1 MALKNVT
8 NYSTHKTSE
17 DYIYAGNGLN
27 IFDSPEWILKA
38 NFSRTQTDLVAINKN
53 GEKLIFVDFFKN
65 QDPPAIET
73 VNGLILKGSVVK
85 ILAGP
90 VAPAQYTQLNNVEVL
105 SIGEVSNLSGT
116 AKAIRIDGT
125 VNDLANGD
133 PVFQGDTIEVSA
145 SGAVGFVFLDK
156 TTLSLSEGGKMV
168 LDELVYDPAS
178 GSGSMAVDM
187 IEGAFSFVSGEIAKT
202 GPDAMT
208 VSTPV
213 ATIGIRGTTV
223 AGKAAI
229 EGTENSFT
237 LLQDSDGAVGQISV
251 SNAGGTQLLAQ
262 VGATTSITSFTAPPP
277 PPIILSAA
285 QIQAN
290 YGTALNIL
298 PPTPL
303 VAPTPQTAQASEEQQ
318 QEETQDEV
326 SEEETTEEVI
336 EEEETPDGEEGPLD
350 GEEGPPDGEE
360 GPPDGEEGPPDG
372 EEGPPDGQEEP
383 PDGEE
388 EGAFSPEGG
397 LLEDEEQ
404 LSEGSSEEVFTQ
416 DDEEV
421 APLDELSQVVGQDG
435 ELINEEGSPVVGDPP
450 IGPDE
455 ESLPPSD
462 FGPGGDLTVEQDSAA
477 REAFETALADG
488 LTPEEAMAEAASV
501 AGTQPPPPGGFID
514 DPLSATIGGENFAG
528 GTVSRGPSDFGSNG
542 LVDFSS
548 GGPGDTGDFT
558 TGGLENTNI
567 EMAIS
572 NQVTPGTFL
581 PPGSFQPP
589 GTIQQPGAYI
599 PAQVGFAPI
608 APVTSSPVIGS
619 GFSADDGGGFHG
631 GQGVNSIDSGVGI
644 SNTFAGNPG
653 VPVGPGGFGG
663 AGGGP
668 LGSAGFVAGGSGI
681 GPMSSGS
688 FIGGPG
694 GLPIGPSGGFAGGP
708 GGGPIGSSFGAPVG
722 PNYGG
727 NSQSY
732 NDTYYYED
740 SSVYE
745 NTSSNNSSNTN
756 NSTSSGNSTTI
767 TGTNTAD
774 TLDYSSKTTSYI
786 LKSASGADTL
796 VGGSANDILFGGL
809 GADTLTG
816 NAGADKF
823 YYTSGDGGDSITD
836 FSTTDA
842 DTLVFQPTLN
852 TNYSRTSVEIKN
864 DNAPQGTGYNLSSN
878 SNKLPYVFNF
888 TTSNQNYDTASNVAN
903 TLSSFKITTDGS
915 TAPASGEAL
924 MIITSD
930 GTDSNIW
937 LWEDTGN
944 GSIESSELSSIA
956 NLLNVDNSD
965 LTDTH
970 FTNETLSI

>member
-1 MALKNVT
+1 MALKNDT
-8 NYSTHKTSE
+8 NYSTLETSV
-17 DYIYAGNGLN
+17 DYIYAGNGLD
-27 IFDSPEWILKA
+27 IFDSPEWIIKA
-38 NFSRTQTDLVAINKN
+38 NFSRTQTDLVAVNKN

-65 QDPPAIET
+65 QEPLSIET

-90 VAPAQYTQLNNVEVL
+90 VAPAQFTQLNNVEVL

-133 PVFQGDTIEVSA
+133 PVFQGDTIEVSE

-178 GSGSMAVDM
+178 GSGGMAVDM

-229 EGTENSFT
+229 EGNENSFT

-290 YGTALNIL
+290 YGTALNVL
-298 PPTPL
+298 PPPPL

-318 QEETQDEV
+318 QEEQQQEETQDGV

-336 EEEETPDGEEGPLD
+336 EEEETPDGEEGPPD
-350 GEEGPPDGEE
+350 GEEGSPDGEE

-372 EEGPPDGQEEP
+372 EE
-383 PDGEE
+383 
-388 EGAFSPEGG
+388 EGALSPEGG

-404 LSEGSSEEVFTQ
+404 LSEGSSEEVLTQ

-421 APLDELSQVVGQDG
+421 VPLDELSPVVGQDG

-455 ESLPPSD
+455 EPLPPSD
-462 FGPGGDLTVEQDSAA
+462 FGPGDDLTLEQDSAA

-514 DPLSATIGGENFAG
+514 DPLSATVGGENFAG
-528 GTVSRGPSDFGSNG
+528 GTISRGPSDLGSNSPVDFGSG
-542 LVDFSS
+542 V
-548 GGPGDTGDFT
+548 PGDTGDFT
-558 TGGLENTNI
+558 TEGLENTNI
-567 EMAIS
+567 ETAIS
-572 NQVTPGTFL
+572 SQVTPGTFL

-619 GFSADDGGGFHG
+619 GFSADDGGGFYG
-631 GQGVNSIDSGVGI
+631 EQGVNSIDSGGGI
-644 SNTFAGNPG
+644 SNTLAGGPG

-668 LGSAGFVAGGSGI
+668 LGSAGFVAGGPGI

-694 GLPIGPSGGFAGGP
+694 GLPIGPAGGFAGGP

-727 NSQSY
+727 NSQAY

-756 NSTSSGNSTTI
+756 DSTSSGNSTTI

-774 TLDYSSKTTSYI
+774 TLDYSSKTTSYT

-888 TTSNQNYDTASNVAN
+888 TTSNQNYDTESNVAS